1 MTTRRQHLPTGTP
14 QEPLASR
21 LWREMAEGLAT
32 HVGCCPLHGTRLICA
47 LHDVA
52 WTASAHEQ
60 AEAEALLERTAL
72 YDLTWPMW
80 PCARCDTQG
89 VALCLDCYAPVRE
102 QALAS
107 LSSEEGVRL
116 QTVLGM
122 SARYTCLPDPDAA
135 DHGGQSHE
143 GEGIS

>member
-1 MTTRRQHLPTGTP
+1 MMIDRAPM
-14 QEPLASR
+14 PLAQR
-21 LWREMAEGLAT
+21 LFHEMAAQLAQ

-47 LHDVA
+47 CCDVV

-60 AEAEALLERTAL
+60 AEVEALLERTAL

-80 PCARCDTQG
+80 PCARCDTED

-102 QALAS
+102 QALAA
-107 LSSEEGVRL
+107 LSPEEGVRL
-116 QTVLGM
+116 QTVLGL
-122 SARYTCLPDPDAA
+122 SARYTFLPDPDAA